1 MNLGKQF
8 KDGMLTQNPVLV
20 QVLGMCST
28 MAITTSFFNGIGMG
42 VAVTII
48 LTLSN
53 VIISAMRKIIP
64 DKIRIAM
71 FIVVIA
77 GFVTCVDLSIQA
89 FLPDL
94 ANSLG
99 VFIPLIVV
107 NCIILGRAESF
118 SYKNGVAASFFD
130 GIFQGIGYTVV
141 LLIMCII
148 RELLGAGTF
157 GGGIL
162 GPDLKGI
169 QIIPSQ
175 FPAGMLTLPVGGFL
189 VLGCL
194 IAFMRLSKFKPLE
207 KFASIY
213 ITVIRGTPMLVQLY
227 IVYYQL
233 DFISYPTGTLFGVDL
248 ERALPCIIALS
259 INSSAYVAE
268 IIRAGIQAVDKGQ
281 MEGARSCGMTNV
293 QAMRYVVM
301 PQAVKN
307 ILPAIGNEFVT
318 MVKETSIIQYLGIG
332 DLMYNNGIVVTS
344 TYNPLPCYYIS
355 AIIYLALNIIL
366 GKGLNIFEGRLRKS
380 ER

>member
-1 MNLGKQF
+1 MHIGKQF
-8 KDGMLTQNPVLV
+8 KEGLLTQTPVLV

-28 MAITTSFFNGIGMG
+28 MAITTSFFNGLGMG

-53 VIISAMRKIIP
+53 ILISAMRKIIP

-77 GFVTCVDLSIQA
+77 GFVTCVDLLLQA
-89 FLPDL
+89 FVPALSE
-94 ANSLG
+94 SLG

-107 NCIILGRAESF
+107 NCIILGRAEAF

-194 IAFMRLSKFKPLE
+194 IAFMQWALAKSK
-207 KFASIY
+207 
-213 ITVIRGTPMLVQLY
+213 
-227 IVYYQL
+227 
-233 DFISYPTGTLFGVDL
+233 
-248 ERALPCIIALS
+248 
-259 INSSAYVAE
+259 N
-268 IIRAGIQAVDKGQ
+268 
-281 MEGARSCGMTNV
+281 
-293 QAMRYVVM
+293 
-301 PQAVKN
+301 
-307 ILPAIGNEFVT
+307 
-318 MVKETSIIQYLGIG
+318 KEES
-332 DLMYNNGIVVTS
+332 
-344 TYNPLPCYYIS
+344 
-355 AIIYLALNIIL
+355 
-366 GKGLNIFEGRLRKS
+366 K
-380 ER
+380 